1 LAGAVSWLVLA
12 ASFGL
17 SSATW
22 VALAVLAGFDE
33 TLDAFGFVFR
43 LAWLMP
49 VAYDGYVVVA
59 LIMWM
64 SPVPAQVARFARTNT
79 YVAAALGVAAQSCF
93 HALTVWTST
102 EVVWRAGLAA
112 CVGAV
117 PPAVSGLAVHMRA
130 LVRRHS
136 ATRPVMQA
144 EARGISVP
152 PPVTTPVP
160 ALPAVPAAAPMPT
173 PVPLVAAPVT
183 VPAVPETPLP
193 PVPAPV
199 AEPVVEPIADL
210 PVVVEAPA
218 VKRVRASKR
227 QPSAADRVAAAI
239 GRSPKASDATIAA
252 RLGLSEATVKRHRRQ
267 AVDSVSAASEPD
279 AQAA

>member
-1 LAGAVSWLVLA
+1 LVLA

-136 ATRPVMQA
+136 ATRSVVQA

-152 PPVTTPVP
+152 PPATAPVP
-160 ALPAVPAAAPMPT
+160 AVPVAPAVPPM
-173 PVPLVAAPVT
+173 PVPLVAASVT
-183 VPAVPETPLP
+183 VVPVPETPLP
-193 PVPAPV
+193 PVPAPM
-199 AEPVVEPIADL
+199 ADPVVEPIAV
-210 PVVVEAPA
+210 PPAVVEVPV

>member
-1 LAGAVSWLVLA
+1 LVLA

-33 TLDAFGFVFR
+33 TLDVFGFVFR

-49 VAYDGYVVVA
+49 IAYDGYVVVA
-59 LIMWM
+59 LVMWM

-93 HALTVWTST
+93 HALTVWTTT

-112 CVGAV
+112 GVGAI

-136 ATRPVMQA
+136 ATRPAVPA
-144 EARGISVP
+144 VAGGISS
-152 PPVTTPVP
+152 PVP
-160 ALPAVPAAAPMPT
+160 AMTPVVTPIPAPLPAVQAPALDIPPAAPEPVTAVPMAE
-173 PVPLVAAPVT
+173 LVAAD
-183 VPAVPETPLP
+183 ER
-193 PVPAPV
+193 
-199 AEPVVEPIADL
+199 
-210 PVVVEAPA
+210 PA
-218 VKRVRASKR
+218 VKPARVTKR
-227 QPSAADRVAAAI
+227 QPSAAERVAAAI
-239 GRSPKASDATIAA
+239 RRSPNASDATIAA
-252 RLGLSEATVKRHRRQ
+252 RLQLSEATVKRHRRQ